1 MSVFTYG
8 KVIRLRRES
17 LGISQETLADGV
29 CSVSTLSRIEN
40 GERRPT
46 KETMELLLQRV
57 GLSENPIEYY
67 TDEESFAIHQ
77 LKIRI
82 PLAMQE
88 GKYDKAKYDEAKRLY
103 QELADRLVNPVPL
116 NRQFLLFYETIL
128 YRERFTPQT
137 RLEQLE
143 TAMRLTCPR
152 YDPDRLP
159 QVMAYSEILTLNG
172 IALCYSELGKSEETI
187 RILYHILGF
196 YDRAIVN
203 QEEVWRT
210 SPMIYYNL
218 SKYLGL
224 AGRYDECVE
233 VCEQGI
239 RMSNLSGRASRLA
252 RIYFNCAWALLRR
265 GASGDRE
272 KAEKYARYA
281 CYMGRAMEQPEI
293 SAFLEFYHKNW
304 DKNISI

>member
-57 GLSENPIEYY
+57 GLSENPMGYY

-77 LKIRI
+77 LKIE
-82 PLAMQE
+82 MQIATQE
-88 GKYDKAKYDEAKRLY
+88 NKYDDARRLY
-103 QELADRLVNPVPL
+103 QERADRLVNPVPI

-128 YRERFTPQT
+128 YRERFTPQA
-137 RLEQLE
+137 RLKQLE

-152 YDPDRLP
+152 YAPDRLP

-172 IALCYSELGKSEETI
+172 IAICYSELGKSEDTI

-196 YDRAIVN
+196 YDRAVVN

-210 SPMIYYNL
+210 GPMIYYNL